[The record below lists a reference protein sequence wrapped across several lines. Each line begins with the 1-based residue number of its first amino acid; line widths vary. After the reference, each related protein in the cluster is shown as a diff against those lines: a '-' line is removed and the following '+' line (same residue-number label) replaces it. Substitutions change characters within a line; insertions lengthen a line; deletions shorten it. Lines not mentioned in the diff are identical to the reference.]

1 MKKALVIINP
11 GAGLAIKQKTIKDM
25 VVNKLDNLGYSCDVF
40 ELNKDFEKNIE
51 RHNGSQD
58 DLVLAVGGDGTVKVA
73 TRTILQKKIK
83 APLAIVPFGSANVIA
98 MVLGIPLVV
107 NQALKQLDNISNTT
121 QIDVGL
127 INNRYYFL
135 VGFSLGYISQVVTNT
150 DEAMKKK
157 LGFFSYVLCFVFNK
171 IKIKKIKFK
180 IIAGGRNFWVKGNSL
195 VVFNALNYFGLKTK
209 KIIDFQDG
217 ILNLYVL
224 TNKTFFGLVSAV
236 WGMLWYQQPPKY
248 VFSLD
253 NSAFEIF
260 LRRRRP
266 LKTCQID
273 GDYIDINSKKISIKI
288 LPRALTVVKWKIE
301 NGK

>member
-11 GAGLAIKQKTIKDM
+11 SAGLALKQKTIKTL
-25 VVNKLDNLGYSCDVF
+25 VVNKLSRLGYSGDMF

-51 RHNGSQD
+51 NYNGSKA
-58 DLVLAVGGDGTVKVA
+58 DLVVAVGGDGTVKVA
-73 TRTILQKKIK
+73 ARTILQKNIK
-83 APLAIVPFGSANVIA
+83 APLAIIPFGSANVIA

-107 NQALKQLDNISNTT
+107 NQALKQLDNIANTT

-127 INNRYYFL
+127 INNRHYFL

-157 LGFFSYVLCFVFNK
+157 LGFFSYVLRFMFNK

-180 IIAGGRNFWVKGNSL
+180 IIAGGRSFWIKGNSV

-224 TNKTFFGLVSAV
+224 TNKTFFGLISAV
-236 WGMLWYQQPPKY
+236 WGMLWYRQPPKY

-253 NSAFEIF
+253 NSAFDIF
-260 LRRRRP
+260 LRRQRL

-273 GDYIDINSKKISIKI
+273 GDYVSLDAKKISIRI
-288 LPRALTVVKWKIE
+288 LPRVLTVVKMK
-301 NGK
+301 

>member
-11 GAGLAIKQKTIKDM
+11 SAGLALKQKTIKTL
-25 VVNKLDNLGYSCDVF
+25 VVNKLSRLGYSGDMF

-51 RHNGSQD
+51 NYNGSKV
-58 DLVLAVGGDGTVKVA
+58 DLVVAVGGDGTVKVA
-73 TRTILQKKIK
+73 ARTILQKNIK
-83 APLAIVPFGSANVIA
+83 APLAIIPFGSANVIA

-107 NQALKQLDNISNTT
+107 NRALKQLDNIANTT

-127 INNRYYFL
+127 INNRHYFL

-157 LGFFSYVLCFVFNK
+157 LGFFSYVLRFMFNK

-180 IIAGGRNFWVKGNSL
+180 IIAGGRSFWIKGNSV

-224 TNKTFFGLVSAV
+224 TNKTFFGLISAV
-236 WGMLWYQQPPKY
+236 WGMLWYRQPPKY

-253 NSAFEIF
+253 NSAFDIF
-260 LRRRRP
+260 LRRQRL

-273 GDYIDINSKKISIKI
+273 GDYISLDAKKISIRI
-288 LPRALTVVKWKIE
+288 LPRVLTVVKMK
-301 NGK
+301 

>member
-11 GAGLAIKQKTIKDM
+11 SAGLALKQKTIKTL
-25 VVNKLDNLGYSCDVF
+25 VVNKLSRLGYSGDMF

-51 RHNGSQD
+51 NYNGSKA
-58 DLVLAVGGDGTVKVA
+58 DLVVAVGGDGTVKVA
-73 TRTILQKKIK
+73 AWTILQKNIK
-83 APLAIVPFGSANVIA
+83 APLAIIPFGSANVIA

-107 NQALKQLDNISNTT
+107 NQALKQLDNIANTT

-127 INNRYYFL
+127 INNRHYFL

-157 LGFFSYVLCFVFNK
+157 LGFFSYVLRFMFNK

-180 IIAGGRNFWVKGNSL
+180 IIAGGRSFWIKGNSV

-224 TNKTFFGLVSAV
+224 TNKTFFGLISAV
-236 WGMLWYQQPPKY
+236 WGMLWYRQPPKY

-253 NSAFEIF
+253 NSAFDIF
-260 LRRRRP
+260 LRRQRL

-273 GDYIDINSKKISIKI
+273 GDYISLDAKKISIRI
-288 LPRALTVVKWKIE
+288 LPRVLTVVKMK
-301 NGK
+301 

>member
-1 MKKALVIINP
+1 
-11 GAGLAIKQKTIKDM
+11 M
-25 VVNKLDNLGYSCDVF
+25 VVNKLSRLGYSGDMF

-51 RHNGSQD
+51 NYNGSKA
-58 DLVLAVGGDGTVKVA
+58 DLVVAVGGDGTVKVA
-73 TRTILQKKIK
+73 ARTILQKNIK
-83 APLAIVPFGSANVIA
+83 APLAIIPFGSANVIA

-107 NQALKQLDNISNTT
+107 NQALKQLDNIANTT

-127 INNRYYFL
+127 INNRHYFL

-157 LGFFSYVLCFVFNK
+157 LGFFSYVLRFMFNK

-180 IIAGGRNFWVKGNSL
+180 IIAGGRSFWIKGNSV

-224 TNKTFFGLVSAV
+224 TNKTFFGLISAV
-236 WGMLWYQQPPKY
+236 WGMLWYRQPPKY

-253 NSAFEIF
+253 NSAFDIF
-260 LRRRRP
+260 LRRQRL

-273 GDYIDINSKKISIKI
+273 GDYISLDAKKISIRI
-288 LPRALTVVKWKIE
+288 LPRVLTVVKMK
-301 NGK
+301 

>member
-11 GAGLAIKQKTIKDM
+11 SAGLALKQKTIKTL
-25 VVNKLDNLGYSCDVF
+25 VVNKLSRLGYSGDMF

-51 RHNGSQD
+51 NYNGSKV
-58 DLVLAVGGDGTVKVA
+58 DLVVAVGGDGTVKVA
-73 TRTILQKKIK
+73 ARTILQKNIK
-83 APLAIVPFGSANVIA
+83 APLAIIPFGSANVIA

-107 NQALKQLDNISNTT
+107 NRALKQLDNIANTT

-127 INNRYYFL
+127 INNRHYFL

-157 LGFFSYVLCFVFNK
+157 LGFFSYVLRFMFNK

-180 IIAGGRNFWVKGNSL
+180 IIAGGRSFWIKGNSV

-224 TNKTFFGLVSAV
+224 TNKTFFGLISAV
-236 WGMLWYQQPPKY
+236 WGMLWYRQPPKY

-253 NSAFEIF
+253 NSAFDIF
-260 LRRRRP
+260 LRRQRL

-273 GDYIDINSKKISIKI
+273 GDYVSLDAKKISIRI
-288 LPRALTVVKWKIE
+288 LPRVLTVVKMK
-301 NGK
+301 